1 MTPVYYIRNGSLS
14 FGDKNLLSK
23 TELYV
28 SREDRICLIGRNGC
42 GKSSLMKVISGAYN
56 LDSGENYIE
65 PGLKIGYLQQDIKN
79 SYTGSVFS
87 FVMEHFNNDTE
98 RYKAEMVLEQLD
110 LDGNLEMTILS
121 GGQFRRACL
130 AKALIEEPDIL
141 LLDEPTNHLDIA
153 LIEWLEN
160 YIKSYPGAII
170 CISHDRTFLGNITN
184 KMWWLD
190 RGVIRKAD
198 KGFKYFDEWQENI
211 LKAEEIELSKLNQ
224 KMDVEKLWLMQ
235 GVTAR
240 RKRNQGRLAQLK
252 LLRERLRSKREGLA
266 SALRKMDPLALQEVK
281 KTTFIIQ
288 MEHVDFGYGK
298 DSLLKDF
305 SFKVEKGEKIGVIGP
320 NGSGKSTFIK
330 LLTGDLTQNQGKIRR
345 GNNLDISYFDQT
357 RSDLNPEHSLKQI
370 LCPHGGDHVHFA
382 DGTSLHVASYMKK
395 FMFDPRELDTKA
407 STLSGGE
414 AARLLLAKTLIAPG
428 NLLVLDEPTNDL
440 DMDSLEILIEIL
452 SDYKGT
458 AIIVSHDRDF
468 LERIVTRTL
477 IFKGEGKIYDIVG
490 GYDDWTKENAYKPS
504 PKPANTKNKPKSE
517 ITPRV
522 TNRMSYKDQRL
533 LEILPDQID
542 ALEKRNKEIEE
553 ILSDPDIFKKSPDK
567 FTSLSNELAE
577 NTQKIEELT
586 ENWLKLV

>member
-110 LDGNLEMTILS
+110 LDGNLEMNILS

-522 TNRMSYKDQRL
+522 TTRMSYKDQRL